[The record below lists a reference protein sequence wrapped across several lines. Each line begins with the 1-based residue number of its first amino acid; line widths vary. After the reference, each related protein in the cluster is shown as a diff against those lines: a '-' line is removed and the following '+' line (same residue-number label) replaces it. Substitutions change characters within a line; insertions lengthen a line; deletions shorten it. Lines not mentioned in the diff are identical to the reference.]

1 MFCLTQCVSIINLIW
16 LGRIMATAALPVP
29 SGEGRYKQAFGSM
42 GNQIVSSLWDYMQ
55 APENKARLVNV
66 LDPLIQHIIK
76 SIFPYIAFSAVLFVL
91 LLVIAVLTL
100 VVTLKATG
108 YNPVASLVSSI
119 PVMSAVAAA
128 VTEPVMVASALPVNT

>member
-128 VTEPVMVASALPVNT
+128 VTEPVMAASALPVNT

>member
-1 MFCLTQCVSIINLIW
+1 MFCLTQCVSILNLIW

-128 VTEPVMVASALPVNT
+128 VTEPVMAASALPVNT

>member
-1 MFCLTQCVSIINLIW
+1 MFCLTQCVSILNLIW

>member
-1 MFCLTQCVSIINLIW
+1 MAQTLPTVPTTQQ
-16 LGRIMATAALPVP
+16 VP
-29 SGEGRYKQAFGSM
+29 EGRYKQAFGSM
-42 GNQIVSSLWDYMQ
+42 GNHIATSLWDYMQ

-91 LLVIAVLTL
+91 LLVVAVLTL

-108 YNPVASLVSSI
+108 YNPVSSLSSVIPTLSSVASV
-119 PVMSAVAAA
+119 
-128 VTEPVMVASALPVNT
+128 VTETVVAETAKV

>member
-1 MFCLTQCVSIINLIW
+1 MAQTLPTVPTTQQ
-16 LGRIMATAALPVP
+16 VP
-29 SGEGRYKQAFGSM
+29 EGRYKQAFGSM
-42 GNQIVSSLWDYMQ
+42 GNHIATSLWDYMQ

-91 LLVIAVLTL
+91 LLVVAVLTL

-108 YNPVASLVSSI
+108 YNPVSSLSSVIPTLSSVASV
-119 PVMSAVAAA
+119 
-128 VTEPVMVASALPVNT
+128 VTETVIAETAKV

>member
-1 MFCLTQCVSIINLIW
+1 
-16 LGRIMATAALPVP
+16 MAQTAPLASQQAQTPA
-29 SGEGRYKQAFGSM
+29 EGRYKQAFGSM
-42 GNQIVSSLWDYMQ
+42 GNHIATSLWDYMQ

-91 LLVIAVLTL
+91 LLVVAVLTL

-108 YNPVASLVSSI
+108 YNPVSSLASVIPTLSS
-119 PVMSAVAAA
+119 VASV
-128 VTEPVMVASALPVNT
+128 VTETVVAETAKV

>member
-1 MFCLTQCVSIINLIW
+1 MFCLTQCVSILNLIW

-119 PVMSAVAAA
+119 PVMSAVASA

>member
-1 MFCLTQCVSIINLIW
+1 MAQTLPTVPATQ
-16 LGRIMATAALPVP
+16 PVP
-29 SGEGRYKQAFGSM
+29 EGRYKQAFGSM
-42 GNQIVSSLWDYMQ
+42 GNHIATSLWDYMQ

-91 LLVIAVLTL
+91 LLVVAVLTL

-108 YNPVASLVSSI
+108 YNPVSSLSSVIPTLSSVASV
-119 PVMSAVAAA
+119 
-128 VTEPVMVASALPVNT
+128 VTETVVAETAKV

>member
-1 MFCLTQCVSIINLIW
+1 MFCLTQCVSILNLIW
-16 LGRIMATAALPVP
+16 LGRIMATVALPVP

>member
-1 MFCLTQCVSIINLIW
+1 MAQATLPAPATQQ
-16 LGRIMATAALPVP
+16 APA
-29 SGEGRYKQAFGSM
+29 EGKYKQAFGSM

-91 LLVIAVLTL
+91 LLVVAVLTL

-108 YNPVASLVSSI
+108 YNPVSSLVSS
-119 PVMSAVAAA
+119 
-128 VTEPVMVASALPVNT
+128 VASVVPIIATVAELPKV